1 MNERAASASH
11 PLPRPF
17 VSSHAL
23 QGLPLWQ
30 FSIQL
35 VFFGW
40 IPLPFSTAQ
49 YLLQLI
55 PLLGQIKGQTL
66 LLLRCKRDRRTR
78 QQCHQLI
85 GGVQQFVIGIRLFLA
100 GKGHLLHSPTYH
112 NILDLNGHRGA
123 LLMIVIASICT
134 YIQYCKYPQHV
145 GMHRQPLLGWRRPVH
160 SGKHVFSKG
169 GVQRGK
175 TGQAF

>member
-1 MNERAASASH
+1 MNEKVDSASH

-35 VFFGW
+35 VFFGG

-55 PLLGQIKGQTL
+55 PLLGQIKGSS
-66 LLLRCKRDRRTR
+66 
-78 QQCHQLI
+78 
-85 GGVQQFVIGIRLFLA
+85 RLS
-100 GKGHLLHSPTYH
+100 GEGR
-112 NILDLNGHRGA
+112 LDF
-123 LLMIVIASICT
+123 
-134 YIQYCKYPQHV
+134 QK
-145 GMHRQPLLGWRRPVH
+145 
-160 SGKHVFSKG
+160 KVF
-169 GVQRGK
+169 
-175 TGQAF
+175 